1 MNRKKEETSTRLSP
15 IELEKYRAERR
26 AAAMKKALEADKVV
40 YKSSSNPE
48 RFKEF
53 LQDRLKIWSQVK
65 DKTFHGKRMYK
76 KTEEILNNFNTNLT
90 P

>member
-1 MNRKKEETSTRLSP
+1 MNQKKEETSNRISP
-15 IELEKYRAERR
+15 IELEKQRAERR
-26 AAAMKKALEADKVV
+26 ATAMKKALKADKVV
-40 YKSSSNPE
+40 YKSSSSPK

-76 KTEEILNNFNTNLT
+76 KTEEILNNFNTHLT

>member
-40 YKSSSNPE
+40 YKSSSSPE

-65 DKTFHGKRMYK
+65 DKTFHGNRMYK
-76 KTEEILNNFNTNLT
+76 KTEEILNNFKTNLSS
-90 P
+90 

>member
-40 YKSSSNPE
+40 YKSSSSPG

-65 DKTFHGKRMYK
+65 DKTFHGKKMYE
-76 KTEEILNNFNTNLT
+76 KTNAIIESLT
-90 P
+90 SSE